1 MQLKVE
7 NLTLG
12 YPQRHAPTRL
22 LVECLSL
29 AAPEGELIALLGRN
43 GVGKSTLLRVL
54 AGVRKPL
61 DGRVTMGGE
70 DVAALAAAEKARR
83 IAFVTTEPVTVAH
96 LRVHEVVAMGRA
108 PYTGWFGSLTEAD
121 ERMVAE
127 SLERVG
133 MAAFHDKTLD
143 SLSDGERQRV
153 MISRA
158 LAQDTPLVLLDE
170 PTAFLD
176 LPNRYQI
183 ALLLRDLAHETGKT
197 ILYSSHD
204 LSTALEL
211 CDTLWVMTPRGVAAG
226 APEDMLF
233 SGMLEGMF
241 EGTPLTLTPQG
252 TVQLKRITR
261 GTLRVAADVEP
272 AVARMV
278 ERTAT
283 RCGYEVVENERREA
297 DVLVGSSA
305 VARCVLTR
313 TDNRTTVEVPDFH
326 ALATLLRSFRVR

>member
-1 MQLKVE
+1 MVELHGLK
-7 NLTLG
+7 LG
-12 YPQRHAPTRL
+12 YGERV
-22 LVECLSL
+22 LVGC
-29 AAPEGELIALLGRN
+29 ADTGFGRGTFTALIGRN
-43 GVGKSTLLRVL
+43 GTGKSTLLRTL
-54 AGVRKPL
+54 S
-61 DGRVTMGGE
+61 
-70 DVAALAAAEKARR
+70 ALASPMDGYVTVSGRR
-83 IAFVTTEPVTVAH
+83 IDSMSRREVASLISLVSTDEVKVADLTV
-96 LRVHEVVAMGRA
+96 ENVVALGRA

-211 CDTLWVMTPRGVAAG
+211 CDTLWVMTPRGVVAG
-226 APEDMLF
+226 APEDMLL

-283 RCGYEVVENERREA
+283 RFGYEVVEDERREA

>member
-22 LVECLSL
+22 LVERLSL

-153 MISRA
+153 MIARA

-226 APEDMLF
+226 APEDMLL

-252 TVQLKRITR
+252 TVQLKRIMR

-272 AVARMV
+272 AVAHMV

-283 RCGYEVVENERREA
+283 RCGYEVVEDERREA

-305 VARCVLTR
+305 VARYVLTR
-313 TDNRTTVEVPDFH
+313 MDNHTTVEVPDFH
-326 ALATLLRSFRVR
+326 ALATLLRSLRGR

>member
-1 MQLKVE
+1 MQLQIE

-12 YPQRHAPTRL
+12 YPQRHASTRL
-22 LVECLSL
+22 LVENLSL

-61 DGRVTMGGE
+61 SGRVTMAGD

-121 ERMVAE
+121 KRMVAE

-133 MAAFHDKTLD
+133 MAPFRDKPLD

-153 MISRA
+153 MIARA

-226 APEDMLF
+226 APEDVLRA
-233 SGMLEGMF
+233 GVLEGMF
-241 EGTPLTLTPQG
+241 EGTPLALTPQG
-252 TVQLKRITR
+252 AVQLKRITR
-261 GTLRVAADVEP
+261 GTLRVTDNVESD
-272 AVARMV
+272 VARLV
-278 ERTAT
+278 ERTAV
-283 RCGYEVVENERREA
+283 RCGCRVLNAAENETPDYQVDLSGEGRLTLMRREDPA
-297 DVLVGSSA
+297 PIE
-305 VARCVLTR
+305 VA
-313 TDNRTTVEVPDFH
+313 DFH
-326 ALATLLRSFRVR
+326 TLAALLRRGRG